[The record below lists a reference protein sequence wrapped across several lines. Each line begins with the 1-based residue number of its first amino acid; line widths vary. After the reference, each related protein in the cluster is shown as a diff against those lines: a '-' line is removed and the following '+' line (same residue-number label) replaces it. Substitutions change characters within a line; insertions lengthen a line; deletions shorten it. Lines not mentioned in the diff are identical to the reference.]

1 MLRTDITPYG
11 IYTEQSDEVQPPC
24 RSRALN
30 GQHRAPAMQLRPL
43 EALQKLCKAS
53 EHLSEELQGL
63 SQKSGYQIPQNGKFN
78 GEDDDKLVNHGVLEF
93 WLDPGEQPS
102 C

>member
-43 EALQKLCKAS
+43 EAEAVFAIPGLLADLLGQMPAS
-53 EHLSEELQGL
+53 PLQGWYCRRRGL
-63 SQKSGYQIPQNGKFN
+63 QRMMRCQWSPERPNSLQRVPNS
-78 GEDDDKLVNHGVLEF
+78 
-93 WLDPGEQPS
+93 S
-102 C
+102 